1 MSKAQSIIEQF
12 YQEEQA
18 RLSDEATFSPL
29 DISISSADMAL
40 ISTIAK
46 RFNKD
51 RSLLAREALS
61 HALLDMFSAIDP
73 VERKILAKESD
84 ELASSIATE
93 VAEDQGLPKLEV
105 SGTNWVA
112 QDKNCVKAE
121 RKAEKEKLKSQAI
134 NHQES
139 PEVESEPVTFTEEP
153 SQQTE
158 EVEIEAGLDTEEP
171 VSELTTAQD
180 NSDESVATESPESIF
195 A

>member
-29 DISISSADMAL
+29 DMSISSADMAL

-61 HALLDMFSAIDP
+61 QALLDMFSALDP
-73 VERKILAKESD
+73 VERRMLAKESD
-84 ELASSIATE
+84 ELATSIAAE
-93 VAEDQGLPKLEV
+93 IAEDQGLAKLDV
-105 SGTNWVA
+105 SGTNWVT

-121 RKAEKEKLKSQAI
+121 RKAEKEKAKLKEMNVQEPSVMEATPEAFTEEVAEETQDMDSEILAEDEV
-134 NHQES
+134 NEVETSQES
-139 PEVESEPVTFTEEP
+139 VVESE
-153 SQQTE
+153 S
-158 EVEIEAGLDTEEP
+158 
-171 VSELTTAQD
+171 
-180 NSDESVATESPESIF
+180 TESPESIF